1 MEALCWGVLLFL
13 FCFSF
18 KHSPRCLSPGSCAFS
33 DREDSGIDADPGL
46 TFSSGLC
53 FTVPVLYEAFL
64 VGEIQ
69 QQRTE
74 LNGPQDPLISYM
86 YMGGG
91 I

>member
-1 MEALCWGVLLFL
+1 MEAPCWGVLLFV

-18 KHSPRCLSPGSCAFS
+18 KRSLRCLSPGSCSFP

-46 TFSSGLC
+46 TFSSGWC
-53 FTVPVLYEAFL
+53 FTVPVLYAAFL

-74 LNGPQDPLISYM
+74 LNGPQDPLISF
-86 YMGGG
+86 
-91 I
+91 